1 MRNHDRSKESV
12 ISQRRTRIAI
22 YVISVFVGTFIMSQT
37 WGLSGSAR
45 PFGRTPKASDPV
57 ADALAHLNAAD
68 DEVADLTSAITA
80 ASKSTALDPL
90 LLVAVMYT
98 ESRFDHKA
106 VSKKNY
112 KGLMQTPWASMK
124 YKDVDTLYG
133 ARILQD
139 KLRVAGDDLHLALSL
154 YKGGRNRTAEKQAT
168 ETLEIY
174 REIQRFRKQQ
184 T

>member
-1 MRNHDRSKESV
+1 LRNNDRSTNST
-12 ISQRRTRIAI
+12 RRVKVAV
-22 YVISVFVGTFIMSQT
+22 YVVFAVMGTFIMSQT

-45 PFGRTPKASDPV
+45 PFSGAQRASDPV
-57 ADALAHLNAAD
+57 ADALTHLNAAD
-68 DEVADLTSAITA
+68 DEIADLTSAITT
-80 ASKSTALDPL
+80 ASKSTSLDPL

-106 VSKKNY
+106 VSKKRY

-133 ARILQD
+133 ARILKD

-154 YKGGRNRTAEKQAT
+154 YKGGRNKTAERQAT
-168 ETLEIY
+168 ETLEVY
-174 REIQRFRKQQ
+174 QEIQKFRKQQ